1 MSRKNKV
8 KSDNFLKKCLV
19 AVAILLIAFVLARWI
34 RGAQPSTTTE
44 TSGAYNASSQ
54 GAVASSD
61 AQGAAASSGNQGASA
76 NAGNQTIAVDENKE
90 YTSKTEVAAYLHQ
103 FGHLPSNYITKNEA
117 IKHGWGSNNVNL
129 SDVLPG
135 KSIGGT
141 KFGNYE
147 KKLPEKQGREYFECD
162 IDYKKGS
169 RGGKRLVYSNDG
181 LIFYTEDHYET
192 FEQLY

>member
-1 MSRKNKV
+1 MSRKNKA
-8 KSDNFLKKCLV
+8 KSDNFLKKCLA
-19 AVAILLIAFVLARWI
+19 AVAILLIAFVLAKCI
-34 RGAQPSTTTE
+34 RGAQPSTIAE

-61 AQGAAASSGNQGASA
+61 VQGASA

-103 FGHLPSNYITKNEA
+103 FGHLPSNYVTKNEA
-117 IKHGWGSNNVNL
+117 NKYGWGSNNVNL

-147 KKLPEKQGREYFECD
+147 KKLPEKQGRKYFECD